1 MRTLAL
7 TILTM
12 GMALAAGHARAQRYD
27 PAFPVCLYVVP
38 WGGGSYYNCS
48 YYTMDQCRASANG
61 QMCSLNP
68 YYAGTTAPPVR
79 WNNRRYYRQVG
90 SISTAPAGTVQDKY
104 CLQGRTW
111 GYPGNCQFSSYAQCM
126 ATASGTASSCGINPQ
141 YLFAHQRRGDY
152 RARY

>member
-12 GMALAAGHARAQRYD
+12 GIVLAAGHARAQRYD

-38 WGGGSYYNCS
+38 GEAALTIDCS

-68 YYAGTTAPPVR
+68 YYAGTTASPR
-79 WNNRRYYRQVG
+79 RNNRRIIAKSDQDRPRLLRPDRTRHLG
-90 SISTAPAGTVQDKY
+90 RRSTTGPHRTMITMNRITELPRVTRLAKNNNFSTV
-104 CLQGRTW
+104 
-111 GYPGNCQFSSYAQCM
+111 
-126 ATASGTASSCGINPQ
+126 
-141 YLFAHQRRGDY
+141 
-152 RARY
+152 

>member
-12 GMALAAGHARAQRYD
+12 GMALAAGHAQAQRYD
-27 PAFPVCLYVVP
+27 PAFPVCLYVVQR
-38 WGGGSYYNCS
+38 GGGSYYRCS

-68 YYAGTTAPPVR
+68 YYAGTTASPR
-79 WNNRRYYRQVG
+79 RNGRRYRQIG
-90 SISTAPAGTVQDKY
+90 SISPAPAGTVQDTY
-104 CLQGRTW
+104 CLQGRPW

-126 ATASGTASSCGINPQ
+126 ATASGTASYCGINPQ
-141 YLFAHQRRGDY
+141 YLFAHQRNGTYRG
-152 RARY
+152 RY